1 MKKVILMLTPLVF
14 TAALTFTSCADML
27 EVANENEVDASQH
40 FNTANDADNA
50 ILAIYGKTM
59 ELVDRVIVLGELR
72 ADLMEITQN
81 ASFDM
86 AAISQH
92 QASPDNEYCNT
103 APFFEV
109 ILNCNDALAN
119 FDRMLEE
126 KKMSAADYSH
136 RYADVATVRCWI
148 YLQLAIHFGSIPYIT
163 EPLVTVDDLADNSKF
178 SLRSLEEM
186 LPLLIQ
192 CMENLPSRATSTTS
206 PLYRVTI
213 DGYYTGM
220 LFLNKHFVLG
230 DLYLWSDRYR
240 EAAAEYYAVIDE
252 AEQILY
258 TGDNRKIAYKLDGW
272 VWAGSNEPK
281 FQVCYVRYKD
291 LDQNSFRNK
300 WKEIFSRG
308 STDSELRQEMITM
321 WSYNPSFAPRYP
333 LVEMFA
339 NTGMGKYLLKPSA
352 YAIRLWEE
360 TQTQRNGFVYDGR
373 GREASFDYVNGQPVV
388 IKYLYDYYPR
398 EVDENKTIHLLYNGL
413 ENELAVQGKWFVQ
426 RAALLH
432 LRYAEAAN
440 RDGYSDIAY
449 ALLND
454 GVLTNYDWRMENGET
469 RADKSGVEYTGRK
482 PLNDSIASEAY
493 GHPYYLDAR
502 NDDQPSYF
510 RSPWRDNYGV
520 RGRASLQNIEQ
531 PKDWT
536 VTTREDSVRWIE
548 EALLLEAALECGFE
562 GHRWGDMLR
571 IAMRKNRDNGT
582 GTAYL
587 NTLMQQAKPSV
598 ALTPETWFLP
608 RKN

>member
-1 MKKVILMLTPLVF
+1 MKKVIHTLALLVY
-14 TAALTFTSCADML
+14 TAALMLTSCADVL
-27 EVANENEVDASQH
+27 DVANENEVDASQH

-50 ILAIYGKTM
+50 ILAIYGKM
-59 ELVDRVIVLGELR
+59 LELVDRLIVLGELR

-86 AAISQH
+86 AAISRH
-92 QASPDNEYCNT
+92 AAAPSNEYCNT
-103 APFFEV
+103 APFYEV

-119 FDRMLEE
+119 FDRMLAE
-126 KKMSAADYSH
+126 KKMSSADYGH
-136 RYADVATVRCWI
+136 RYADVATVRCWL
-148 YLQLAIHFGSIPYIT
+148 YLQLAIHFGSIPYVT
-163 EPLVTVDDLADNSKF
+163 QPLVTVDDLADGEKF
-178 SLRSLEEM
+178 PVKSLDEI
-186 LPLLIQ
+186 LPLLIR
-192 CMENLPSRATSTTS
+192 CMEELPSRDLSTTS

-213 DGYYTGM
+213 DGYNTGM

-240 EAAAEYYAVIDE
+240 DAAAEYYAVIDGCE
-252 AEQILY
+252 RNLFSGNE
-258 TGDNRKIAYKLDGW
+258 KVAYKLDGW
-272 VWAGSNEPK
+272 VWAGNNEPK

-291 LDQNSFRNK
+291 QDQNSFRNK
-300 WKEIFSRG
+300 WKEIFSRS

-333 LVEMFA
+333 LVELFA
-339 NTGMGKYLLKPSA
+339 NTGLGQYLLKPSD

-360 TQTQRNGFVYDGR
+360 TQTQQNGFVYDGR

-388 IKYLYDYYPR
+388 IKYLYDYYPQLQ
-398 EVDENKTIHLLYNGL
+398 DENKTIHLQYNGL

-440 RDGYSDIAY
+440 RAGFSDVAY
-449 ALLND
+449 ALLNN

-469 RADKSGVEYTGRK
+469 RADKTGVEYTGYR
-482 PLNDSIASEAY
+482 PLSDTTASQ
-493 GHPYYLDAR
+493 PYDPPFYLDAR
-502 NDDQPSYF
+502 NDDLPNYF

-520 RGRASLQNIEQ
+520 RGRVSLQNIEK
-531 PKDWT
+531 PEW
-536 VTTREDSVRWIE
+536 VSAREDSVRWIE
-548 EALLLEAALECGFE
+548 EAILLEAALECGFE

-587 NTLMQQAKPSV
+587 NNLMQEAKAV
-598 ALTPETWFLP
+598 TITPETWFLP
-608 RKN
+608 KKN